1 MPASG
6 TGNPKIQK
14 AAVPTTEAAEVKQ
27 KKPKKEKKK

>member
-14 AAVPTTEAAEVKQ
+14 TAVPTTAAEVKQ

>member
-14 AAVPTTEAAEVKQ
+14 TAAPTTETAEVKQ

>member
-14 AAVPTTEAAEVKQ
+14 AAVPATTKEVKPKA
-27 KKPKKEKKK
+27 KKDSKK

>member
-14 AAVPTTEAAEVKQ
+14 AAVPTTATEVKQ